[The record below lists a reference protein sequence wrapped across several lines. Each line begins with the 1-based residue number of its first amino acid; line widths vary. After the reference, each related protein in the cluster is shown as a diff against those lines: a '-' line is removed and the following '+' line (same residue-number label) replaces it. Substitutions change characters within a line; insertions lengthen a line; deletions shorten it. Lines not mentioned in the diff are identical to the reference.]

1 MGPLFKNES
10 KNIVKWIEK
19 NREELAKKIRK
30 NGDIKWSD
38 IAVADAKDQSEYL
51 IKNGYI
57 QVKKETQIK
66 GKKDRAVLQF
76 DGFYLEVP
84 EDMIK

>member
-1 MGPLFKNES
+1 MGILS
-10 KNIVKWIEK
+10 GQI
-19 NREELAKKIRK
+19 L
-30 NGDIKWSD
+30 
-38 IAVADAKDQSEYL
+38 QSQ
-51 IKNGYI
+51 I
-57 QVKKETQIK
+57 VKKENQIK